1 MTFLLFAAGATVI
14 AFGVTVLATP
24 LVRRVALSRAW
35 TDAPDGQRKLHAQVT
50 PSAGGLAIFAG
61 VATATALVA
70 YALPLLGYGSLGLAA
85 PVVIGGVVMVALG
98 AIDDTR
104 GLGFKS
110 KLAVEVLVA
119 YALLHAG
126 LRIDLSVLP
135 FVGGDVYLDALYSIP
150 LTLLWIVGVMNA
162 VNLIDGIDGLASG
175 VAAIAFAS
183 MALAHGIAGDLAL
196 VLIAMV
202 FVGALIGFL
211 VHNFNPASIFMGD
224 SGSLF
229 LGYALAVYSLSGPA
243 HDQAFVA
250 PVLPLLALGLPLLDT
265 SLSMIRRVAGRQ
277 AIMAPDHDHIHH
289 RMSGLMPTRKAVVSL
304 YAVSAVF
311 GLLAVVA
318 GTASGAWVFVAVG
331 CAAAVAAG
339 LVIRLGYVR
348 LPYAAPA
355 LRPVAGPPVARAVAA
370 DDPDLST
377 ADAADLE
384 AADLDAADLEGVPSE
399 SSPSSPS
406 SFSRL
411 RRRAASSG
419 DGAPRRRAREPYL

>member
-14 AFGVTVLATP
+14 AFGVTVLTTP
-24 LVRRVALSRAW
+24 LVRRVALARAW
-35 TDAPDGQRKLHAQVT
+35 TDAPDGERKLHAQVT

-61 VATATALVA
+61 VATATALAA
-70 YALPLLGYGSLGLAA
+70 YALPMLGFGTLGLAA
-85 PVVIGGVVMVALG
+85 PVVIGAFVMVALG

-104 GLGFKS
+104 GLGFKA
-110 KLAVEVLVA
+110 KLAVEIAVA

-135 FVGGDVYLDALYSIP
+135 FVGDDVFLDALYSIP
-150 LTLLWIVGVMNA
+150 LTILWVVGIINA

-183 MALAHGIAGDLAL
+183 MAIAHGLSGDLAL
-196 VLIAMV
+196 VLIAVV
-202 FVGALIGFL
+202 FVGALAGFL

-229 LGYALAVYSLSGPA
+229 LGYALAVYTLSGPA
-243 HDQAFVA
+243 HDQAFLA

-265 SLSMIRRVAGRQ
+265 SLSMVRRVVGRQ

-289 RMSGLMPTRKAVVSL
+289 RMSGLMPTRKAVVRL
-304 YAVSAVF
+304 YAVSGAF
-311 GLLAVVA
+311 GLLAVLA
-318 GTASGAWVFVAVG
+318 DTASGTWVFVAIG

-348 LPYAAPA
+348 LPYSPPA
-355 LRPVAGPPVARAVAA
+355 LRPVAGPPAAVAQPEAQPEAHPEATVEAHAVA
-370 DDPDLST
+370 DGEAIGADPPPRP
-377 ADAADLE
+377 A
-384 AADLDAADLEGVPSE
+384 
-399 SSPSSPS
+399 S
-406 SFSRL
+406 SFRL
-411 RRRAASSG
+411 RRRTTDA
-419 DGAPRRRAREPYL
+419 APRTPAGEHYL